1 MSVTG
6 KTEVAELVLEK
17 GIIFGSN
24 AEPKQG
30 IYEQSETPEYLLGTK
45 LEYNDGRV
53 FRYAR
58 AGAVALVKSLMCQNA
73 IADADYNNEDQTGNF
88 PVVGDTTIVVEV
100 ATGLALIVAK
110 DFLAGG
116 QVTVMT
122 GSGVG
127 DMYNIVGSQF
137 GTTDT
142 NVSLVIDSP
151 IRTTWTTSSQVG
163 ITPSLWSNTLVFATT
178 TTGTACGV
186 PLIAVTAGYYYW
198 SQVEGP
204 CPIICDATETT
215 TVGGQV
221 GAPATMGTAGNVGL
235 AVTVLQKWGT
245 AMTAES
251 TAGDA
256 IPIWLDLPG

>member
-6 KTEVAELVLEK
+6 RTEVAELVLPR
-17 GIIFGSN
+17 GII
-24 AEPKQG
+24 QG
-30 IYEQSETPEYLLGTK
+30 DVEQPYQTVYEQSVTPNYLLGTK

-73 IADADYNNEDQTGNF
+73 VADADYNNEDQTGNF
-88 PVVGDTTIVVEV
+88 PVIGDTTIIVEV
-100 ATGLALIVAK
+100 ATGLALIIAK

-116 QVTVMT
+116 QVMVM
-122 GSGVG
+122 SGPGIG
-127 DMYNIVGSQF
+127 DMYNIIGSEF
-137 GTTDT
+137 GSTDT
-142 NVSLVIDSP
+142 NVALVIDSP
-151 IRTTWTTSSQVG
+151 IRTTWTTDTNIG

-178 TTGTACGV
+178 TSGTACGV
-186 PLIAVTAGYYYW
+186 PLVAVDVGFYYW
-198 SQVEGP
+198 SQTEGP
-204 CPIICDATETT
+204 TPIICDATETT

-221 GAPATMGTAGNVGL
+221 GAPATLGVAGRVGL
-235 AVTVLQKWGT
+235 AVTVTQKWGT

-251 TAGDA
+251 TAAEA